1 MGYHISVGAPSL
13 GATPS
18 AGAAGIVRSF
28 LSRVGRFVLAVFQ
41 VTGETTSLMLDTIGC
56 LGRAAVSPRLTI
68 RQMAHIGVDS
78 LALVIVTVG
87 FSGMVLSLYTSVE
100 LIQLGAQK
108 YVGGLVGLSVA
119 REIAPVIAAIVVSA
133 RVGSAIAAELGTMVV
148 TQQVEALR
156 ALATSP
162 IEYLVVPRFVAC
174 VVMLPVLGVFAN
186 LAGIGGGYL
195 VAVYVAGVH
204 PTIYLDSLRVFVENL
219 DLAVGLV
226 KTVPFAIIISLV
238 ACHQGLYTKGG
249 AAGVGRAT
257 TSSVV
262 MCIMLVYVADFFLSY
277 LLPR

>member
-1 MGYHISVGAPSL
+1 M
-13 GATPS
+13 
-18 AGAAGIVRSF
+18 
-28 LSRVGRFVLAVFQ
+28 GRFVLAVFQ

-186 LAGIGGGYL
+186 LAG
-195 VAVYVAGVH
+195 
-204 PTIYLDSLRVFVENL
+204 
-219 DLAVGLV
+219 
-226 KTVPFAIIISLV
+226 
-238 ACHQGLYTKGG
+238 
-249 AAGVGRAT
+249 
-257 TSSVV
+257 
-262 MCIMLVYVADFFLSY
+262 
-277 LLPR
+277 

>member
-1 MGYHISVGAPSL
+1 
-13 GATPS
+13 
-18 AGAAGIVRSF
+18 
-28 LSRVGRFVLAVFQ
+28 
-41 VTGETTSLMLDTIGC
+41 
-56 LGRAAVSPRLTI
+56 
-68 RQMAHIGVDS
+68 MAHIGVDS
-78 LALVIVTVG
+78 LPLVIVTVG

-100 LIQLGAQK
+100 FIRLGAQK

-119 REIAPVIAAIVVSA
+119 REIAPVISAIVVSA

-148 TQQVEALR
+148 TQQVDALR

-162 IEYLVVPRFVAC
+162 TEYLVVPRFVAC

-195 VAVYVAGVH
+195 VAVHAGVH
-204 PTIYLDSLRVFVENL
+204 PAVYLDSLRLFVENQ
-219 DLAVGLV
+219 DLVVGLV

-238 ACHQGLYTKGG
+238 SCHQGLYTKGG

-262 MCIMLVYVADFFLSY
+262 MCIMLVYVADFFLSF